1 MPDDTP
7 TTDEVWK
14 QLTHLVMDTRDGW
27 KRAVVERTGMPFSR
41 TRILRRLLPGPLT
54 AKQLAA
60 AAAMDAPATTV
71 VVNDLEERGLVIRE
85 IDPTNR
91 RSKLIS
97 LTRAGQEMV
106 AEALATPD
114 PVPAELAALEA
125 DDLRT
130 LHEILRKL
138 EH

>member
-1 MPDDTP
+1 MPADTP
-7 TTDEVWK
+7 TTDVVWR

-41 TRILRRLLPGPLT
+41 IRVLRRLLVGPLT
-54 AKQLAA
+54 AKQLAQ

-85 IDPTNR
+85 IDPSNR

-97 LTRAGQEMV
+97 LTRAGQEVV

-114 PVPAELAALEA
+114 PAPAELASLTPS
-125 DDLRT
+125 DLRT

>member
-7 TTDEVWK
+7 TTDVVWR

-41 TRILRRLLPGPLT
+41 IRILRRLLPGPLT
-54 AKQLAA
+54 AKELARA
-60 AAAMDAPATTV
+60 ATMDAPATTV

-85 IDPTNR
+85 IDPANR
-91 RSKLIS
+91 RCKLIS
-97 LTRAGQEMV
+97 LTRAGQEV
-106 AEALATPD
+106 LAEALATPD
-114 PVPAELAALEA
+114 PAPAELAALNPA
-125 DDLRT
+125 DLRA
-130 LHEILRKL
+130 LHELLRKL